1 MTRETSPILH
11 LTYSR
16 HGGAGNI
23 ASLLVQS
30 QQDLGYGSRLVT
42 VADQSISSKP
52 LVDPLQA
59 LAAATDQF
67 VLAKPGSELFTVFRN
82 RISRIADRFEA
93 DGAILH
99 LHWLPAAASDVLA
112 SELSERALKTIWTL
126 HDYRPITGGCHY
138 PSQCNG
144 FTCGCHEC
152 PQVRGF
158 ARGLVTRSLERK
170 MESLIGRN
178 ITFVSPSA
186 GLFHAAKQSLASAG
200 HKVELIPNPVASDIN
215 TVSEPRFVSNSK
227 QYIFVAANVEEK
239 RKGLASVLDW
249 WTAARQAS
257 ETLLLVGKGS
267 EKFQSETE
275 GIFAAGSMQPE
286 ELVTAYRNSKAL
298 VFASSEDNAPG
309 VLAEAVSYGLPIIC
323 LDAHMRSWLVDD
335 GLSTLEI
342 DQVRRLTRADAES
355 LVRSYELFLKARQPQ
370 VAAQRYL
377 ELYFS

>member
-1 MTRETSPILH
+1 M
-11 LTYSR
+11 TYSR

-23 ASLLVQS
+23 AQLLVQS
-30 QQDLGYGSRLVT
+30 QQELGYNSQLVA

-52 LVDPLQA
+52 LADPVQA
-59 LAAATDQF
+59 LAAAIDQF
-67 VLAKPGSELFTVFRN
+67 LLARPGSELLTVFRN
-82 RISRIADRFEA
+82 RISRIADLIEA
-93 DGAILH
+93 EGAILH
-99 LHWLPAAASDVLA
+99 LHWLPAAASDALM
-112 SELSERALKTIWTL
+112 SELSKRALKTIWTL
-126 HDYRPITGGCHY
+126 HDFRPITGGCHY
-138 PSQCNG
+138 PSQCMG
-144 FTCGCHEC
+144 FTSGCHDC

-170 MESLIGRN
+170 VESLIGRN

-186 GLFHAAKQSLASAG
+186 GLYQAAKQSLVAAG
-200 HKVELIPNPVASDIN
+200 SMVELIPNPVAISAN
-215 TVSEPRFVSNSK
+215 KFSEQRLVSNLK
-227 QYIFVAANVEEK
+227 QYIFVAANVEER
-239 RKGLASVLDW
+239 RKGLARVLDW
-249 WTAARQAS
+249 WAAARQPG

-286 ELVTAYRNSKAL
+286 ELVTAYRNSRAL

-309 VLAEAVSYGLPIIC
+309 VLAEAASNGLPIIC
-323 LDAHMRSWLVDD
+323 LDAQMRRWLGND

-342 DQVRRLTRADAES
+342 DQVRRLSKDDAES
-355 LVRSYELFLKARQPQ
+355 LVRSYKQFLQERQPQ